1 MVETPER
8 ALVVIPR
15 PNDAEF
21 WCGGTVARWAKE
33 GSDVFFL
40 LCTDG
45 GKGTSDPEMTPD
57 RLAPIREQEQR
68 DAAGILGVRE
78 VVTLGY
84 PDGELEDNGEFRGEV
99 VRAVRRFR
107 PDVVLCPEIHR
118 RSSPWHRDYRI
129 AGQVTADAAYP
140 YARPSI
146 TTSYWQRGWSPIKLG
161 WSSFGRPT
169 LPTPSRISKIQSKP
183 RSRRSSVMGASLPVY
198 QLRNL
203 RSRSAKGPG
212 RPRRGPATGTQKP
225 SERLSSGASGGLR
238 GDRSGCP
245 LLRVSNPLV
254 EEPEDVLRYW
264 HPKELPA

>member
-8 ALVVIPR
+8 ALVVIPH

-33 GSDVFFL
+33 GSEVFFL

-57 RLAPIREQEQR
+57 LLAPIRKQEQR

-84 PDGELEDNGEFRGEV
+84 PDGELEDTREFRGEV

-140 YARPSI
+140 YARDPLHYHELLAEGLEPHKAGMVLFWAPDAPDTFVDI
-146 TTSYWQRGWSPIKLG
+146 EDTVET
-161 WSSFGRPT
+161 
-169 LPTPSRISKIQSKP
+169 KIRALLCHGSQ
-183 RSRRSSVMGASLPVY
+183 ASGLPVEE
-198 QLRNL
+198 LEESVR
-203 RSRSAKGPG
+203 
-212 RPRRGPATGTQKP
+212 
-225 SERLSSGASGGLR
+225 ERAR
-238 GDRSGCP
+238 QAAERSGY
-245 LLRVSNPLV
+245 
-254 EEPEDVLRYW
+254 RYAEAFR
-264 HPKELPA
+264 KIEFRR